1 MQQRCLG
8 LAVIATR
15 LTTQTVDDPVP
26 SGGDDP
32 AGRAGRDTVGGPTD
46 HSHSERVLH
55 TILGYFDIAER
66 PHQYRDGAP
75 VLLAEGALDLG
86 LVGVD
91 LHRQDQPSGF
101 S

>member
-1 MQQRCLG
+1 MIRCR
-8 LAVIATR
+8 AVVMI
-15 LTTQTVDDPVP
+15 Q
-26 SGGDDP
+26 P
-32 AGRAGRDTVGGPTD
+32 AGLG
-46 HSHSERVLH
+46 
-55 TILGYFDIAER
+55 GYFDIAER